1 MNEEESQQDVQTSE
15 EISQSEEQTYKPF
28 ETQAELDSY
37 TDKKIAKALETARGK
52 WNDELENKL
61 QEREN
66 EAERLANMSA
76 KERAEAKLKAR
87 EDDLTKR
94 EHDLQMREYRIEA
107 QKQLSDYK
115 LPADFVEFVLT
126 DDADTTLE
134 RIKQLAS
141 HIDDLHKKWADEF
154 SNTNSPKDNAGF
166 QANGMSAS
174 DIASFAAKTRL
185 IK

>member
-1 MNEEESQQDVQTSE
+1 MDEVETQQDVQTSE
-15 EISQSEEQTYKPF
+15 EAPQSEEKTY
-28 ETQAELDSY
+28 TQAELDSFS
-37 TDKKIAKALETARGK
+37 DKKVAKAVKKVESK
-52 WNDELENKL
+52 WKAEFENKV
-61 QEREN
+61 QERVN

-76 KERAEAKLKAR
+76 KDRAEAKLKAR

-94 EHDLQMREYRIEA
+94 ELDLQMREYRIEA

-134 RIKQLAS
+134 RIKQLAGY
-141 HIDDLHKKWADEF
+141 IDDLHKKWADEF

-166 QANGMSAS
+166 QTGNMSAS
-174 DIASFAAKTRL
+174 EMASFAEKTRL